1 MVFQGRYHQSLFVGK
16 LFGDNMSIILLISIG
31 LGRYVFLQFVV
42 GEEHDQEAM
51 SSIHLDEVR
60 QLTLHTHLIGKVGI
74 ENDQRALAQML
85 IERGSQS
92 GEV

>member
-1 MVFQGRYHQSLFVGK
+1 
-16 LFGDNMSIILLISIG
+16 MSIILLISIG

-51 SSIHLDEVR
+51 PSVQLDEIW
-60 QLTLHTHLIGKVGI
+60 QLAFHAHLIGEVGI

-85 IERGSQS
+85 IDDLIYWCRQAIKYGINSRNTLEQD
-92 GEV
+92 EC